1 MCADAQEAIFN
12 RILNHMNQD
21 SLFELP
27 AHTHP
32 AKRIYPKDR
41 TARRETA
48 RVLILVKAR
57 PEPSTSY
64 GDTVCVAGIRVDQ
77 EEYRWVRLYPIPFR
91 SLEHYKQFKK
101 YTFVNV
107 PVIPAQGD
115 FRSESYKPDRDNLE
129 VEPGGPLT
137 SPKQRMK
144 YVEPMISE
152 LSMCD
157 ILEIARSSDNDK
169 LYPSLAV
176 IRPREI
182 LGLEIHP
189 FPGWNEKQRRAIENS
204 ARQGDLMDLL
214 NDEPERIRLEE
225 PRFAVHMKYL
235 CQRETCSVHRQPF
248 LDWELEAFTR
258 RHAELPDADTVR
270 EIQNRWGNVLA
281 TEKKPVLYV
290 GNQHKA
296 TLAYSVLGVQRTK

>member
-1 MCADAQEAIFN
+1 MTQE
-12 RILNHMNQD
+12 

-27 AHTHP
+27 ANTHP
-32 AKRIYPKDR
+32 TKRIYPKNR
-41 TARRETA
+41 SAPRENA

-77 EEYRWVRLYPIPFR
+77 AEYCWVRLYPIPFR

-107 PVIPAQGD
+107 PIIPAQGD
-115 FRSESYKPDRDNLE
+115 FRSESYKPDRNSLI
-129 VEPGGPLT
+129 VESDVPLKT
-137 SPKQRMK
+137 LKERMP
-144 YVEPMISE
+144 YIEPMISE

-157 ILEIARSSDNDK
+157 ILEIARSSDEGK
-169 LYPSLAV
+169 LYPSLAI

-182 LGLEIHP
+182 HGLDIQP
-189 FPGWNEKQRRAIENS
+189 FPGWDEKQRRAIENS
-204 ARQGDLMDLL
+204 ARQGDLMNLL
-214 NDEPERIRLEE
+214 NGEPERIKLEE
-225 PRFAVHMKYL
+225 PRFTVHLKYL
-235 CQRETCSVHRQPF
+235 CERETCSGHRQPF

-258 RHAELPDADTVR
+258 RHAALSDVEAMK
-270 EIQNRWGNVLA
+270 EIQNRWGTVLDS
-281 TEKKPVLYV
+281 EKAPVLYV